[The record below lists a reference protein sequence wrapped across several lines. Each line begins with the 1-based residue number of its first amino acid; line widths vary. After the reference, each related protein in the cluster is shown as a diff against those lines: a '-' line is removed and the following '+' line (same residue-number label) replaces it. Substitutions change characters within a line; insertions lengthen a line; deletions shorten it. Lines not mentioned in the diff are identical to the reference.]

1 MNGCLEQEKGLLLN
15 EQEAFL
21 GWMRGLEPPTP
32 RITIWC
38 SNQLSYNHRS
48 YLCCKSIEKQRLYKI
63 KHKAFSKISGPG
75 KPVA

>member
-38 SNQLSYNHRS
+38 SNQLSYSHHFRAA
-48 YLCCKSIEKQRLYKI
+48 KI
-63 KHKAFSKISGPG
+63 G
-75 KPVA
+75 KNTFGTKLHFMQPVQ